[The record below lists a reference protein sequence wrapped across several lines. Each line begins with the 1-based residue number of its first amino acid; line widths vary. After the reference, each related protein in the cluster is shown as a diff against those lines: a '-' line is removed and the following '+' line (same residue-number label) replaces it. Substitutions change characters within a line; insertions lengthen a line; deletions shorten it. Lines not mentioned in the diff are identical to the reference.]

1 MPSPTVENQAVKIN
15 NLINNNHM
23 KRYIVFAILLFSLN
37 SFAQQLD
44 AGWDFTVK
52 PGTEKWNNLVTEQER
67 IDAVQVPEDVLNNM
81 TAEELAVTCM
91 QFPSFG
97 YYSAFNTPIEGMN
110 VMFSRFNIFQYIP
123 KKENIGKTLI
133 NLYEDADMEGW
144 KKYAK
149 LLDNDFW
156 TLKMRYIEYLIAQK
170 FVLTHLNDLEL
181 KELISIA
188 SKKIEMKMASDS
200 FNSLSGLSSS
210 YYLIANI
217 LDMKG
222 ILRKSDATRNFLNTG
237 FITDTQI
244 IDDINDSF
252 NQFNNLIN

>member
-1 MPSPTVENQAVKIN
+1 
-15 NLINNNHM
+15 M

-52 PGTEKWNNLVTEQER
+52 PGTEKWSNLVTEQER